1 MKFFK
6 LAQTLILA
14 TATLAAAAPAFA
26 QSQAYPSRP
35 IRLIAGLAPGSAVDA
50 LARQY
55 AQKLSEILKTNVIV
69 ENKPG
74 AGQIVAINAIT
85 AAAPDGYTLYMG
97 IGSALTQGPGV
108 RKDLPYDPLKA
119 FTFIAHVGSLAGMIY
134 ASSNAPVQTF
144 SELMA
149 YAKANPDKLNY
160 GSAGQGTA
168 GHLGAELF
176 QYQTG
181 TKLFHVPF
189 RSDPEAAREAAA
201 GTINLAFVIG
211 PAGAALA
218 EAGKLRPIMV
228 IGAKRVPYLPNVPS
242 AAEVNV
248 RGLEN
253 IGPFTHYGIV
263 GPAGMPPAI
272 VERLNQAI
280 NQATASPEV
289 GGYLKNVYIEP
300 SSATPQEFRGHVEAE
315 ITKWRKLGENVKI
328 VF

>member
-1 MKFFK
+1 MKVLK
-6 LAQTLILA
+6 LAKSLVLA
-14 TATLAAAAPAFA
+14 MAALASTAPAFA
-26 QSQAYPSRP
+26 QAQAYPSRP

-50 LARQY
+50 LSRQY
-55 AQKLSEILKTNVIV
+55 AQKLSEILKTSVIV

-85 AAAPDGYTLYMG
+85 AAQPDGYTLYMG
-97 IGSALTQGPGV
+97 IGSALSQGPGI

-134 ASSNAPVQTF
+134 ASSTAPVQNF
-144 SELMA
+144 SELVS
-149 YAKANPDKLNY
+149 YAKANPSTLNY
-160 GSAGQGTA
+160 ASAGQGTA

-176 QYQTG
+176 QYLTG

-201 GTINLAFVIG
+201 GTVNLAFVVG

-218 EAGKLRPIMV
+218 EAGKLRPLMV
-228 IGAKRVPYLPNVPS
+228 IGAKRVAYLPNVPN
-242 AAEVNV
+242 AAEVKV
-248 RGLEN
+248 RGLES

-263 GPAGMPPAI
+263 GPAGMPPAV
-272 VERLNQAI
+272 VEKLNQAI

-289 GGYLKNVYIEP
+289 AAYLKNVHIEP
-300 SSATPQEFRGHVEAE
+300 SSASSQEFRSYVENE
-315 ITKWRKLGENVKI
+315 IAKWRKLGENVKI
-328 VF
+328 EF

>member
-1 MKFFK
+1 MNLLK
-6 LAQTLILA
+6 LARSFLLTGVA
-14 TATLAAAAPAFA
+14 FAAAASAMA
-26 QSQAYPSRP
+26 QAQPYPSRP

-85 AAAPDGYTLYMG
+85 AAPPDGYTLYMG
-97 IGSALTQGPGV
+97 IGSALSQGPGI

-134 ASSNAPVQTF
+134 GSPTAPVQNF

-149 YAKANPDKLNY
+149 FAKANPSKLNY
-160 GSAGQGTA
+160 ASAGQGTA

-176 QYQTG
+176 QFQTG

-201 GTINLAFVIG
+201 GTVNLAFVIG
-211 PAGAALA
+211 PSGSALA
-218 EAGKLRPIMV
+218 EAGKLRPLMV

-248 RGLEN
+248 PGLEN

-289 GGYLKNVYIEP
+289 GGYLRNVHIEP
-300 SSATPQEFRGHVEAE
+300 SSASPQEFRSYVERE
-315 ITKWRKLGENVKI
+315 IVKWRKLGENVKI
-328 VF
+328 EF

>member
-1 MKFFK
+1 VKLLK
-6 LAQTLILA
+6 LAKTLVLA
-14 TATLAAAAPAFA
+14 TAAFAAAAPAFA
-26 QSQAYPSRP
+26 QAQPYPSRP
-35 IRLIAGLAPGSAVDA
+35 IRLIAGLAPGSAVDT

-55 AQKLSEILKTNVIV
+55 ANKLSEILGTGVIV

-85 AAAPDGYTLYMG
+85 AAPPDGYTLYMG
-97 IGSALTQGPGV
+97 IGSALSQGPGI

-119 FTFIAHVGSLAGMIY
+119 FTFIAHVGSLSGMIY
-134 ASSNAPVQTF
+134 ASSAAPVHNID
-144 SELMA
+144 ELLS
-149 YAKANPDKLNY
+149 YAKANPEKLSY

-168 GHLGAELF
+168 GHLGAEYF
-176 QYQTG
+176 QYITG

-201 GTINLAFVIG
+201 GTINLAFVVG

-228 IGAKRVPYLPNVPS
+228 IGAKRVSYLPNVPS
-242 AAEVNV
+242 AAEVKV
-248 RGLEN
+248 HGLEN

-272 VERLNQAI
+272 VEKLNQAI

-289 GGYLKNVYIEP
+289 SAFLKNVYIEP
-300 SSATPQEFRGHVEAE
+300 SSGTPQEFRGYVEKE
-315 ITKWRKLGENVKI
+315 ITKWRKLGEKVKI
-328 VF
+328 EF

>member
-1 MKFFK
+1 MKLFK
-6 LAQTLILA
+6 LAKTLVLA
-14 TATLAAAAPAFA
+14 VAAFAAAAPAFA
-26 QSQAYPSRP
+26 QSQPYPSRP
-35 IRLIAGLAPGSAVDA
+35 IKLIAGLAPGSAVDT

-55 AQKLSEILKTNVIV
+55 AQKLSEILKTSVIV

-85 AAAPDGYTLYMG
+85 AAPPDGYTLYMG
-97 IGSALTQGPGV
+97 IGSALSQGPGI

-119 FTFIAHVGSLAGMIY
+119 FTFVAHVGSLSGMIY
-134 ASSNAPVQTF
+134 ASSAAPVQNID
-144 SELMA
+144 ELVS
-149 YAKANPDKLNY
+149 YAKANPGKLSFA
-160 GSAGQGTA
+160 SAGQGTA
-168 GHLGAELF
+168 GHLGAEYF
-176 QYQTG
+176 QYLTG

-201 GTINLAFVIG
+201 GTVNLAFVVG
-211 PAGAALA
+211 PAGAALVDG
-218 EAGKLRPIMV
+218 GKLRPLMV

-263 GPAGMPPAI
+263 GPAGMPPAV

-280 NQATASPEV
+280 NQATASTEV
-289 GGYLKNVYIEP
+289 AGYLRNVHIEP
-300 SSATPQEFRGHVEAE
+300 SSATPQEFRDYVEKE
-315 ITKWRKLGENVKI
+315 IAKWRKLGENVKI
-328 VF
+328 EF

>member
-1 MKFFK
+1 MTLLK
-6 LAQTLILA
+6 LAKYLVLA
-14 TATLAAAAPAFA
+14 TSAFAAAAPAFA
-26 QSQAYPSRP
+26 QSQPYPSRP

-55 AQKLSEILKTNVIV
+55 AAKLSEILKTNVIV

-74 AGQIVAINAIT
+74 AGQIVAINALT
-85 AAAPDGYTLYMG
+85 AAPPDGYTIYMG
-97 IGSALTQGPGV
+97 IGSALTQGPGI

-119 FTFIAHVGSLAGMIY
+119 FTYIAHVGSLAGMIY
-134 ASSNAPVQTF
+134 ASSAAPVQNF
-144 SELMA
+144 SELLA
-149 YAKANPDKLNY
+149 YAKANPEKLSY

-201 GTINLAFVIG
+201 GTVNLAFVIG
-211 PAGAALA
+211 PSGAALA

-228 IGAKRVPYLPNVPS
+228 IGAKRVAYLPNVPS
-242 AAEVNV
+242 AADVAV

-263 GPAGMPPAI
+263 GPAGIPPAI

-280 NQATASPEV
+280 NQATASAEV
-289 GGYLKNVYIEP
+289 GGYLKNVHIEP
-300 SSATPQEFRGHVEAE
+300 SSSTPQEFRGYVERE
-315 ITKWRKLGENVKI
+315 IAKWRKLGENVKI
-328 VF
+328 EF